1 MGTDD
6 VAGTGNDLEGA
17 TAGLDEESR
26 QDEPRD
32 DDQDATAEPSWAAEE
47 ARQDSDM
54 TIGGRAA
61 AELPEG
67 TETG

>member
-1 MGTDD
+1 MGTNEE
-6 VAGTGNDLEGA
+6 GTGNDLEGT
-17 TAGLDEESR
+17 TAGDVDESR
-26 QDEPRD
+26 DED
-32 DDQDATAEPSWAAEE
+32 HDATAEPSWAAEE

-67 TETG
+67 AEGS